1 MTSICGCH
9 IRDDKWGHSN
19 GVQIA
24 QIILWYTRC
33 GTHLK
38 KKQPKEKNKTKHQ
51 TFRNSQITEL
61 SKNSNNE
68 VNM

>member
-1 MTSICGCH
+1 MTSTHGCH

-24 QIILWYTRC
+24 QIALCYARR

-38 KKQPKEKNKTKHQ
+38 KEQPFQ
-51 TFRNSQITEL
+51 SSQIAEL